1 MKMKLLHGTE
11 QGFKT
16 EQEIPKL
23 IFFSFEIRNKS
34 QIS

>member
-1 MKMKLLHGTE
+1 MKMKLLRGTE

-16 EQEIPKL
+16 EHEIPKL
-23 IFFSFEIRNKS
+23 TFFSFEIRSKS